1 MTVIARERAFELF
14 KAGFN
19 TSTKIRKQL
28 LTEGEDI
35 PRPTIEN
42 WRRRDKWDATG
53 GVEAIKAVAKQIR
66 KGKDIATRAGQTQPD
81 SEAMRGSISSALNE
95 LGAVASEG
103 AQALRAIIPSVV
115 DEIKT
120 VAEFNSFVRTMAEIT
135 SLAVTATVE
144 IVKVLPDV
152 GPGGGGGGGS
162 KMISEHSE
170 IENVH
175 SHAVREFRKKY
186 G

>member
-1 MTVIARERAFELF
+1 
-14 KAGFN
+14 
-19 TSTKIRKQL
+19 
-28 LTEGEDI
+28 
-35 PRPTIEN
+35 
-42 WRRRDKWDATG
+42 
-53 GVEAIKAVAKQIR
+53 
-66 KGKDIATRAGQTQPD
+66 
-81 SEAMRGSISSALNE
+81 MRGSINDALND

-152 GPGGGGGGGS
+152 GPGGGSPGGGS
-162 KMISEHSE
+162 KMDDEPSEM
-170 IENVH
+170 ENVY
-175 SHAVREFRKKY
+175 SNAVREFRKKY